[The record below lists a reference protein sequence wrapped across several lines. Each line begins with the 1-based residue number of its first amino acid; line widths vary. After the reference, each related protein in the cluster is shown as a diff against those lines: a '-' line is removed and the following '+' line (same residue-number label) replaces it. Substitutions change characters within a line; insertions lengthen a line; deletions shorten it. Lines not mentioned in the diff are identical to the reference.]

1 VRLVLRDFETG
12 RGLMV
17 VKKAKPVSAYYSAAR
32 RYLWLRGNFTPSKK
46 EVREEAAAVRRQL
59 IKMGFARE

>member
-1 VRLVLRDFETG
+1 
-12 RGLMV
+12 MV